1 MIRRAVRTWIGFS
14 LRDVGQ
20 VVAWVGLVSA
30 CSGAEVVAVQP
41 TTATAEPSLAVTRAA
56 PVLPPPDGDRRLSDD
71 VVPRNYTL
79 HFDIDPAATTFR
91 GTTEIELQLAKP
103 TKRFDLH
110 GLGLSIQQVSFVQT
124 DGRAVAARAELGEN
138 AGLSVH
144 LEQEVA
150 GGGRLRFE
158 YSAGLDEIPESIYHV
173 KDQQDWYVF
182 TQFESQMAREAF
194 PCFDE
199 PKFKTPF
206 AVTVTTPVGLTVVGN
221 SPALERPVTPVLEGK
236 QTVAFQ
242 PTKPLPTYLVALA
255 IGPFESTA
263 ADLVGLGAGGGAL
276 PHKVYT
282 VRGKQGLTS
291 YATSVTSPIL
301 KSLVDYLGSPYP
313 YEKLDQVAVPTFN
326 AGAMENVGL
335 VTYRENIL
343 LIDAV
348 AASERD
354 RAVTRSIMAHEFAHM
369 WFGNLVTTQ
378 WWDDIWL
385 NEAFATW
392 MAAKVMTEIAPELET
407 PVWSVSNMLDVMQ
420 QDALSTARPIRKVI
434 AGSKDVQNA
443 FDRITYQKGFAVLL
457 MIENWI
463 GPERFRKAIQ
473 NYLASH
479 AWRNATMGDFVAA
492 LDGVTEEPVTAVST
506 AFIAQAGVPIV
517 EVNTTCAKAEG
528 GKSLLAVD
536 LEQHRYAPL
545 GAAPLPEAVNQV
557 WSLPVCLGW
566 IGVERKHAQQTC
578 LVLDKP
584 QTHVEVSL
592 DQCPSAVYPN
602 AAERGY
608 YHVNLSTAEL
618 LDLTSRHWPKLRL
631 EERVGL
637 VKHALALFQG
647 GQVDLATFASVLRNA
662 AKDRHRLVVDAVIGG
677 LWQLTRVASSH
688 DERVAV
694 QRFAVQLLSPHAK
707 RLGVVAKPKESHA
720 DRLARGTVLAE
731 LGRQGPDA
739 TLKRTAD
746 QLAARFLG
754 GATGLNLE
762 QLQLLLPIAAARGDA
777 AMHAALLERLKSA
790 TPGERVS
797 VIDALGSFTDAKLLQ
812 ASYNAL
818 LDGTVLPTE
827 RNPLLNGAAVSPERY
842 AVFWEWYLANEAAF
856 MIKAGKRITATLPG
870 LAWMHCSAEGRDQA
884 TKHFADATRF
894 GAASVTIWK
903 EAAEGIDR
911 CIAMRE
917 RFGGEVLSGLGGS
930 SN

>member
-1 MIRRAVRTWIGFS
+1 MAT
-14 LRDVGQ
+14 
-20 VVAWVGLVSA
+20 
-30 CSGAEVVAVQP
+30 QP
-41 TTATAEPSLAVTRAA
+41 TVATAEPSGAVTSAA

-71 VVPRNYTL
+71 VVPRSYSL
-79 HFDIDPAATTFR
+79 HFDLDPAAATFS
-91 GTTEIELQLAKP
+91 GMTEIELHLAKP
-103 TKRFDLH
+103 TKRLDLH
-110 GLGLSIQQVSFVQT
+110 GLGLNIQQVSFVQA
-124 DGRAVAARAELGEN
+124 DGQAVVAHAELGEN

-144 LEQEVA
+144 LAREVA
-150 GGGRLRFE
+150 DGGRLRFE
-158 YSAGLDEIPESIYHV
+158 YSAGLDEVPESIYHV

-206 AVTVTTPVGLTVVGN
+206 SVSVTTPAGLTVVGN
-221 SPALERPVTPVLEGK
+221 SPALGSPAISQVDGK
-236 QTVAFQ
+236 QTVVFQ

-255 IGPFESTA
+255 AGPFESRT
-263 ADLVGLGAGGGAL
+263 ADLAGLGGVGGVL
-276 PHKVYT
+276 SHNIYT

-291 YATSVTSPIL
+291 YAASVTGPVL

-343 LIDAV
+343 LIDAA

-443 FDRITYQKGFAVLL
+443 FDRITYQKGFAVLSML
-457 MIENWI
+457 ENWI

-492 LDGVTEEPVTAVST
+492 LDGVTEEPVTAVAT
-506 AFIAQAGVPIV
+506 AFIAQAGVPMV
-517 EVNTTCAKAEG
+517 EVNTTCIKATG
-528 GKSLLAVD
+528 GKSQLAID

-545 GAAPLPEAVNQV
+545 GAAPLPDAVNQV
-557 WSLPVCLGW
+557 WSVPVCLGW
-566 IGVERKHAQQTC
+566 LGADGKDAQQSC

-584 QTHVEVSL
+584 KTHFELNVGK
-592 DQCPSAVYPN
+592 CPTGVFPN
-602 AAERGY
+602 AGERGY
-608 YHVNLSTAEL
+608 YHISLSAAEL
-618 LDLTSRHWPKLRL
+618 TDLAGRNWPKLRL

-647 GQVDLATFASVLRNA
+647 GHIDLATFANLLRNA
-662 AKDRHRLVVDAVIGG
+662 AKDRHRLVVDAVIAG
-677 LWQLTRVASSH
+677 LWQLTRVASSP
-688 DERVAV
+688 DERAAV
-694 QRFAVQLLSPHAK
+694 QRFSVQLLSPHAK
-707 RLGVVAKPKESHA
+707 RLGVVAKPKERHA
-720 DRLARGTVLAE
+720 DRLARATVLAE

-739 TLKRTAD
+739 ALKRAAD
-746 QLAARFLG
+746 QLTARFLG
-754 GATGLNLE
+754 GAKGLNLE

-777 AMHAALLERLKSA
+777 AMHAAFLERLKSA

-797 VIDALGSFTDAKLLQ
+797 VIDALGSFTDPTLLQ
-812 ASYNAL
+812 SSYDAL

-842 AVFWEWYLANEAAF
+842 AVFWRWYVTNEAAF
-856 MIKAGKRITATLPG
+856 MVKAGKRITATLPG
-870 LAWMHCSAEGRDQA
+870 LAWMHCSAEGREQA
-884 TKHFADATRF
+884 TKQFADSTRF

-903 EAAEGIDR
+903 EVAEGIDR

-917 RFGGEVLSGLGGS
+917 RFGGEVLPALGGK